1 MFLGVQQLG
10 KCDVQET
17 AVLPATGTSQR
28 PPRKEG
34 NVLRGGAKDS
44 LQTLECEKSVVNAV
58 NFTKINVRVTHRIFV
73 EYSKEQLVD
82 KILKNIREK
91 HY

>member
-34 NVLRGGAKDS
+34 NILRGGAKDS

-58 NFTKINVRVTHRIFV
+58 NLTKCRVTHRILV

-82 KILKNIREK
+82 KILKNIQEK